1 MPMPTGEVTPWEVAG
16 AVPDPEL
23 PALTLADLGVLRS
36 AKVDDSGHVEV
47 RLTPTYS
54 GCPALEVM
62 RHDVLSA
69 LKAAGY
75 PDATVGFDLAP
86 AWSTDQL
93 GPDGRSRLEAAGIA
107 PPAAPGT
114 ALPLVMS
121 LKCPRC
127 GSIRTREISRFGATA
142 CKSLWR
148 CTACQEPF
156 EHFKVLR

>member
-1 MPMPTGEVTPWEVAG
+1 MPTGEVTPWEVAG
-16 AVPDPEL
+16 SVPDPEL

-36 AKVDDSGHVEV
+36 AEVDDSGHVAV

-62 RHDVLSA
+62 RKDVLSA

-75 PDATVGFDLAP
+75 PDASVGFDLAP
-86 AWSTDQL
+86 AWNTDQL
-93 GPDGRSRLEAAGIA
+93 GPCGRSRLEAAGIA
-107 PPAAPGT
+107 PPAAPGV
-114 ALPLVMS
+114 AVPLIMS

-127 GSIRTREISRFGATA
+127 GSVRTREISRFGATA

-148 CTACQEPF
+148 CTACLEPF

>member
-1 MPMPTGEVTPWEVAG
+1 MSMPAGEVTPWEVAG

-36 AKVDDSGHVEV
+36 AEVDDSGHVEV

-62 RHDVLSA
+62 RQDVIVA
-69 LKAAGY
+69 LRAACY
-75 PDATVGFDLAP
+75 PDASVGFDLAP
-86 AWSTDQL
+86 AWNTDQL
-93 GPDGRSRLEAAGIA
+93 GPLGRSRLEGVGIA
-107 PPAAPGT
+107 PPAAPGM
-114 ALPLVMS
+114 AVRLPMS
-121 LKCPRC
+121 LKCPHC
-127 GSIRTREISRFGATA
+127 GSVHTREISRFGATA